1 MYFNTISPPSEH
13 MKLFQE
19 IKEKVSKMSKN
30 DIAKM
35 LDVQACDRYN
45 SESGSMTGY
54 NCEKCKNR
62 GDFMKIDDNGN
73 RTIVQCD
80 CVKIRRQYSRI
91 RKSGMQGL
99 IERCTFDNFHADK
112 PYQVGMKETA
122 VKYTESGEKN
132 WLTLCGQ
139 SGIGKTHL
147 CSAVCDTL
155 IKQGAEVRYM
165 LWADINAKLDALR
178 YSYAELEAFK
188 ETLRDSGTVIY
199 IDDFLK
205 TDINHQSGS
214 FVPPPHR
221 EIINAFDVIN
231 SRIISGGRTI
241 ISTELLMDEIMQMD
255 SALGSRI
262 FQASGAYLYQVARSN
277 DRNYRLTGV

>member
-1 MYFNTISPPSEH
+1 MNDVKFAIPADYMELFLKARKNASEMPKSELDML
-13 MKLFQE
+13 MKEQICL
-19 IKEKVSKMSKN
+19 S
-30 DIAKM
+30 
-35 LDVQACDRYN
+35 YN
-45 SESGSMTGY
+45 NRNGDLPGID
-54 NCEKCKNR
+54 CKKCRNR
-62 GDFMKIDDNGN
+62 GEFMKIDSYGN
-73 RTIVQCD
+73 PTIVE
-80 CVKIRRQYSRI
+80 CVCMQSRKAYK
-91 RKSGMQGL
+91 RMKKSGMLSMLQ
-99 IERCTFDNFHADK
+99 RHTFDNFHADK

-122 VKYTESGEKN
+122 VKYTESGEN

-188 ETLRDSGTVIY
+188 ETLRDSRTVIY

-205 TDINHQSGS
+205 TDINFQTGA

-241 ISTELLMDEIMQMD
+241 ISSELLMDEIMQMD